1 MKQGALLAR
10 LDDADY
16 KQKVRIDE
24 AGVRVRESNLAL
36 TLAGTRE
43 QEVKASQQ
51 SVLDAQADLEQK
63 KLDNDR
69 AQHLFAKDEVSAQ
82 DRDLAATALKR
93 AEATFKAAQQRY
105 NEAVEGSRK
114 EDIAIARANLNE
126 ANANLGLS
134 RVNLDYTTLRAP
146 SAGVITVRQAEIGE
160 VVSPGSPVV
169 TLADLDHIW
178 LRAYIAETDLGRIH
192 WGQEATVT
200 TDTYPGKQYHGRIS
214 FISSSA
220 EFTPKSVQT
229 YKERVTLVYRIKID
243 IDNPNHELK
252 PGMPADA
259 HIDLAAAGP
268 DVHNDCSGAGK
279 AMMDQLTHAI
289 VAEGLTKSFP
299 GVRAVDA
306 LSFDVG
312 AGEIFGLVGPDGA
325 GKTTTLRM
333 LAGIMPPDAGRATVG
348 GFDVVRDPEGA
359 KHALSYMPQRF
370 GLYEDL
376 TVDEN
381 IRFYADLFG
390 VEKRNAKTAPCNCFR
405 QQV

>member
-1 MKQGALLAR
+1 MKAWWASRCRGASSSCRSRRASRWSKAHLLAR

-24 AGVRVRESNLAL
+24 AAVRVRESNLAL

-43 QEVKASQQ
+43 QEVKAAQQ
-51 SVLDAQADLEQK
+51 TMIDAQADLEEK

-69 AQHLFAKDEVSAQ
+69 AQQLFAKDEVSAQ
-82 DRDLAATALKR
+82 ERDLAATALKR

-134 RVNLDYTTLRAP
+134 QVNLELHHVARSFCGRDHRAP
-146 SAGVITVRQAEIGE
+146 GGVGE

-192 WGQEATVT
+192 WGQDATIT

-259 HIDLAAAGP
+259 HLDLAAAGP
-268 DVHNDCSGAGK
+268 DA
-279 AMMDQLTHAI
+279 Q
-289 VAEGLTKSFP
+289 
-299 GVRAVDA
+299 
-306 LSFDVG
+306 
-312 AGEIFGLVGPDGA
+312 
-325 GKTTTLRM
+325 TTVP
-333 LAGIMPPDAGRATVG
+333 AQ
-348 GFDVVRDPEGA
+348 A
-359 KHALSYMPQRF
+359 K
-370 GLYEDL
+370 
-376 TVDEN
+376 
-381 IRFYADLFG
+381 
-390 VEKRNAKTAPCNCFR
+390 
-405 QQV
+405 